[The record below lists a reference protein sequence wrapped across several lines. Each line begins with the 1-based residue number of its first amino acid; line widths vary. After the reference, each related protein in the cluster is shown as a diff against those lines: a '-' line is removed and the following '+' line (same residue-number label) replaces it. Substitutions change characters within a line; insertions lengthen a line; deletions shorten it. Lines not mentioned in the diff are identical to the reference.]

1 MYTSRR
7 LTSILIFALLIQ
19 TFAPLVPS
27 AMAEASF
34 PSSLHAVDNARRVDG
49 FGADHS
55 LLVLESEPES
65 GKEPYLPT
73 IYSGGASALVA
84 SSTANVT
91 VLPAI
96 AASQAITNGENILY
110 LVNSQQ
116 IARTRNFSS
125 ANPNWISLITST
137 APISGSNIY
146 DFALDPIDPYHTALA
161 VGDTG
166 IWRTTNLDTDPP
178 TWVSVQSMSQIAN
191 AISMQGTACTLSGVA
206 RISAD
211 VSRPGYFFV
220 VMGCSLWSP
229 QSAWVGWTT
238 DTGNSWTW
246 KQLPAAVRGTV
257 KHGYSPASLAMSQ
270 DGSGRIWVGGSNG
283 DGGNPTHYVVYSED
297 YGQNWQIAW
306 SINGLGPTPPN
317 PTSLYYSRGMLFVTI
332 GTYVGRSIDN
342 GFTWQ
347 RTLNAVPASHHLPY
361 GLSGTPLTNQI
372 IYYMGANEALQY
384 SVTGGNSFITRTLS
398 GFPGSYLSSVVTWL
412 DNPNRM
418 SWARL
423 LQSTQQGQQI
433 LNHSTD
439 GGATYQ
445 DKTGDWYSVFGSW
458 WGSSHVAPSGYS
470 WGNVLILIPSQVAHL
485 RDLAKLGK
493 LNDCTLGCTPPVNW
507 ANDPIDTSNGNL
519 SYQVTDLSVASLA
532 GTLTFQRSYASAG
545 SAVPSTLGY
554 GWVSNF
560 DTHLLAPIAMTHPVT
575 VALQTS
581 NGSQLQFF
589 RVVSD
594 TTLGTYAPDLG
605 VTAALTRSI
614 TGSVVTY
621 TLVDKNQTI
630 YTFNLSGTLL
640 SKRDALN
647 HLTTYSYTLPAA
659 LTQVTDLGTGRWLKF
674 TYDQGGLR
682 TVFDNSGRTITF
694 TYNSGDLANLIDTR
708 GLTWTYVYTGSHLL
722 WKVIDPDNHT
732 VIRTEYDAQG
742 RATEQYDGLGTRTVR
757 LDFGAD
763 GKTILTNAR
772 SITSTD
778 TYVRGAWTGGLDAN
792 SKPITRSYDLNFRP
806 TTIADAN
813 GNATQMQWSPN
824 GHNLEKVTYAPG
836 ISITQKFDALN
847 NLTRTV
853 DARGYATVF
862 TYTGSFL
869 TRKTDALTNTWIYT
883 STSDGR
889 NLLAAELAPGGRLT
903 EYHYDQFG
911 QRDVMTVALTN
922 VTRYGYDSIGRLIST
937 TVYAGQ
943 PNYERTTLN
952 RYDGTGNLIST
963 TVNFNPAANAD
974 PRLYNLTSLYEYDG
988 AGRQIAITDTIKRVT
1003 RNYYNDAGQLI
1014 STTANF
1020 TDAPNFDPSLYNLT
1034 THYGYDAV
1042 GNRVLVTDTRNL
1054 VTKTEFDNLNR
1065 PITLTTNYE
1074 NGQYNAAIPDQD
1086 IVHVTHYDPAGN
1098 VVEQIE
1104 MSASG
1109 ALDRVTRT
1117 QYDTLNR
1124 PITVTRNF
1132 VDGTYSDAQP
1142 DLDLVTV
1149 TTYDAAGNAVKSLDP
1164 AQRPAWFRYDELNR
1178 LISTTNALSGTTL
1191 TKYDAV
1197 GNRILVTDVLTRATR
1212 YEYDKLN
1219 RLITTTFPYTGW
1231 VVNTYDPAGNLTR
1244 VTDALGHGTVY
1255 TYNLRGQLIAQTDAM
1270 SGTTRYEYDRIG
1282 NRVAITDAKSV
1293 VTRYEFDIAGHM
1305 LVMTQSYTT
1314 TLGLDPDTYNLVT
1327 RYRYDKAGNV
1337 ISTTSPL
1344 TATTVYTYDALNR
1357 LIAQVDGLGRTWNY
1371 QYDALGNRAVITD
1384 ANRLVTRFEFDKANR
1399 LTAVFYPTDTIRY
1412 GYDAVGNRTV
1422 MTDAIGVT
1430 AFRYDALN
1438 RLTSHTDAL
1447 SQTVGNVYYAD
1458 GSIREMHYPDGKV
1471 VTYTYNANNW
1481 LKGVRDWSG
1490 RVITYTY
1497 DRVGRVITQELPNQ
1511 IVTTYRYDDANRL
1524 TGLTTRNAGWTL
1536 GAYTYTLDALGQRIK
1551 AEEYVSDL
1559 SFVNYL
1565 PLITNNYS
1573 GTVEGQ
1579 SALFGGDDS
1588 TFVSPLPLPEDAAL
1602 GALDSPLPTPV
1613 SVPGTSSL
1621 LSSPPQSSASTSVFP
1636 NALATTFLSPLSPPA
1651 SCPGG
1656 LPTFGSTEIIT
1667 YTYDPLS
1674 RLTDAF
1680 YSSGACF
1687 RYNYDAGNNVTWSE
1701 ESITSTRIITYAY
1714 DVTSRLQT
1722 SKVDVEATTWYYR
1735 FDSNGNLVEMTPNG
1749 SSPANGAIR
1758 YTFNAAN
1765 QLNKIET
1772 HNGGAYSTL
1781 AQISYDGIG
1790 SRVVLTG
1797 WVSGV
1802 AYTTTY
1808 ASRISGKVQILQATS
1823 GANTTSYLYGLNQ
1836 IAEFGLQSVYYL
1848 TDGAGSI
1855 RHLVDPNGAVK
1866 LARMYEPFGQVLM
1879 QAGTGDP
1886 AYGYLGAQFDRISG
1900 LLYINGR
1907 YYDPVTGRFL
1917 SPSSG
1922 GSNPYV
1928 PLGGAALAPI
1938 LILALIGRRKKGK
1951 VWTGWVV
1958 VALMVSAGLSIAA
1971 CGGQPTPQ
1979 PAPTTPRPITTPPTP
1994 MPKPVTVSPS
2004 VTPTPSP
2011 APLQPVMPDCPT
2023 PNPTVTPT
2031 PLTPDQ
2037 EIAIKARI
2045 PAQKIAEAGSM
2056 EQYLRSEDDSTLLAR
2071 LAMGE
2076 GGNSAD
2082 RELVMWIVKVRAQI
2096 GWSTGPSLSN
2106 TTTIKEEVFA
2116 SGQFASIRDILG
2128 VTNPRAEAL
2137 DGPGPL
2143 RCGNHLNS
2151 MIYPCDVSG
2160 VAGVAPNPDDPNA
2173 RALLAW
2179 MQAYRASQNIL
2190 AAPVEQMPAALQGY
2204 DTFLARGAAGGDQI
2218 VDGGN
2223 VYYSCTDV
2231 DNQKYGWT
2239 PRNNTTC
2246 PW

>member
-1 MYTSRR
+1 MIVYTSRR

-27 AMAEASF
+27 VKAEASS
-34 PSSLHAVDNARRVDG
+34 PSSPHAVDTAPRVDG

-55 LLVLESEPES
+55 LLGSESEPEL
-65 GKEPYLPT
+65 GKEPYLPVLYKT
-73 IYSGGASALVA
+73 DTHVIVA
-84 SSTANVT
+84 SSPTNTTGVSG
-91 VLPAI
+91 I
-96 AASQAITNGENILY
+96 AASQTITNGEDIVY
-110 LVNSQQ
+110 LGNSKQ
-116 IARTRNFSS
+116 IGRTRDFSS
-125 ANPNWISLITST
+125 ISPNGPTWTPVTGTLNCTLVITE
-137 APISGSNIY
+137 IL
-146 DFALDPIDPYHTALA
+146 DLVLDPNDPYHVAWA

-166 IWRTTNLDTDPP
+166 IWRTTNLNDDPP
-178 TWVSVQSMSQIAN
+178 CWTQKRSMNDIFSELGGPFPSKTRGVGRIVSDA
-191 AISMQGTACTLSGVA
+191 
-206 RISAD
+206 
-211 VSRPGYFFV
+211 SRPGYFLV
-220 VMGCSLWSP
+220 LLASEAETNKSTWI
-229 QSAWVGWTT
+229 GWTVN
-238 DTGNSWTW
+238 DGLSWSWKPLPTGLGVYQGGIS
-246 KQLPAAVRGTV
+246 
-257 KHGYSPASLAMSQ
+257 SISLAMSQ
-270 DGSGRIWVGGSNG
+270 DGSGQVWVGAT
-283 DGGNPTHYVVYSED
+283 DGVGTGQTNYILYSKN
-297 YGQNWQIAW
+297 YGQSWEIAW
-306 SINGLGPTPPN
+306 SKKLVSPQVN
-317 PTSLYYSRGMLFVTI
+317 PYSLYYSQGALFAT
-332 GTYVGRSIDN
+332 VGISVGKSLDA
-342 GFTWQ
+342 GKTWAWAAG
-347 RTLNAVPASHHLPY
+347 AVPPSPNQPY
-361 GLSGTPLTNQI
+361 GLGGIPQTSQLVYYIATTNALHYSLDGGSHFVTMTQNIFTSTPSG
-372 IYYMGANEALQY
+372 
-384 SVTGGNSFITRTLS
+384 
-398 GFPGSYLSSVVTWL
+398 VVSWL
-412 DNPNRM
+412 DNPTRLA
-418 SWARL
+418 WARGGSGANASDL
-423 LQSTQQGQQI
+423 ILQSSSQAGFPGTWI
-433 LNHSTD
+433 N
-439 GGATYQ
+439 
-445 DKTGDWYSVFGSW
+445 KTGNWYTTFSRWVGR
-458 WGSSHVAPSGYS
+458 SGVY
-470 WGNVLILIPSQVAHL
+470 GNVFILVPSQVAHL
-485 RDLAKLGK
+485 RDLAKRGK
-493 LNDCTLGCTPPVNW
+493 LGDCALGCDATHW
-507 ANDPIDTSNGNL
+507 ANDPIDTSSGNL
-519 SYQVTDLSVASLA
+519 SYQVTDLSVASL
-532 GTLTFQRSYASAG
+532 GGNLSFQRSYASAG
-545 SAVPSTLGY
+545 NAISSTLGY
-554 GWVSNF
+554 GWVSNS
-560 DTHLLAPIAMTHPVT
+560 DTHLLAPITLTHPLT

-589 RVVSD
+589 RVLSD
-594 TTLGTYAPDLG
+594 TTTGTYAPDLG
-605 VTAALTRSI
+605 VTAALTRNI
-614 TGSVVTY
+614 AGSVVTY
-621 TLVDKNQTI
+621 TLVDKNQTT

-647 HLTTYSYTLPAA
+647 HLTTYSYTLPSA
-659 LTQVTDLGTGRWLKF
+659 LTQVTDVETGRWLKF
-674 TYDQGGLR
+674 TYDQGQMK

-694 TYNSGDLANLIDTR
+694 TYSNGDLVNLIDTR

-722 WKVIDPDNHT
+722 WKVIDPDQRT

-742 RATEQYDGLGTRTVR
+742 RAIEQYDGLGTRTVR
-757 LDFGAD
+757 LDFGTD
-763 GKTILTNAR
+763 DKTVLTNAR
-772 SITSTD
+772 GITSTD
-778 TYVRGAWTGGLDAN
+778 TYVRGTWTGGLDAN
-792 SKPITRSYDLNFRP
+792 SQPITRSYDLNFRP

-813 GNATQMQWSPN
+813 GNATQMKWSPN

-836 ISITQKFDALN
+836 VSITQKFDAQN
-847 NLTRTV
+847 NLTRTI

-883 STSDGR
+883 PTGDGR

-922 VTRYGYDSIGRLIST
+922 VTRYGFDSIGRLIST
-937 TVYAGQ
+937 TIYVGQ
-943 PNYERTTLN
+943 PAYERTTLN
-952 RYDGTGNLIST
+952 RYDGAGNLIST
-963 TVNFNPAANAD
+963 TVNFNPDANAD
-974 PRLYNLTSLYEYDG
+974 PRLYNLTTLYEYDG

-1003 RNYYNDAGQLI
+1003 HNLYNDAGQLI
-1014 STTANF
+1014 STKANF
-1020 TDAPNFDPSLYNLT
+1020 TDTSDFDPNLYNLT

-1042 GNRVLVTDTRNL
+1042 GNRILVTDTRSL

-1065 PITLTTNYE
+1065 PITVTTNYK
-1074 NGQYNAAIPDQD
+1074 NGEYDPRFPDED
-1086 IVHVTHYDPAGN
+1086 IAHVTHYDPAGN

-1124 PITVTRNF
+1124 PITVTRNY
-1132 VDGTYSDAQP
+1132 DNGAYSDAQP

-1164 AQRPAWFRYDELNR
+1164 ANHPAWFRYDELNR

-1191 TKYDAV
+1191 TQYDAV
-1197 GNRILVTDVLTRATR
+1197 GNRVLVTDVLTRATR

-1244 VTDALGHGTVY
+1244 VTDALGHSTVY

-1282 NRVAITDAKSV
+1282 NRVAITDAKDI
-1293 VTRYEFDIAGHM
+1293 VTHYEFDIAGHV

-1337 ISTTSPL
+1337 ISMTSPL
-1344 TATTVYTYDALNR
+1344 TATTVYTYDTLSR
-1357 LIAQVDGLGRTWNY
+1357 VIAQSDGLGRTWDY

-1430 AFRYDALN
+1430 TFRYDALN

-1458 GSIREMHYPDGKV
+1458 GSIRELHYPDGKV

-1481 LKGVRDWSG
+1481 LTGVRDWSG

-1559 SFVNYL
+1559 SFVDYL

-1588 TFVSPLPLPEDAAL
+1588 TFVSPLPLPEDTAL
-1602 GALDSPLPTPV
+1602 GTLDSPLPTPV

-1621 LSSPPQSSASTSVFP
+1621 LSSPPQSSASSSVFP

-1656 LPTFGSTEIIT
+1656 LPAFGSTEIIT

-1701 ESITSTRIITYAY
+1701 ESITSTRVITYAY
-1714 DVTSRLQT
+1714 DITSRLQT
-1722 SKVDVEATTWYYR
+1722 SKIDIETITWYYR
-1735 FDSNGNLVEMTPNG
+1735 HDGNGNLVEMTPNG
-1749 SSPANGAIR
+1749 TNPANGAIR
-1758 YTFNAAN
+1758 YTYNVAN

-1772 HNGGAYSTL
+1772 HNGSTYIAL
-1781 AQISYDGIG
+1781 AQMAYDGIG

-1808 ASRISGKVQILQATS
+1808 ASRIAGKVQILQAKS
-1823 GANTTSYLYGLNQ
+1823 GVNATSYLYGLNQ
-1836 IAEFGLQSVYYL
+1836 IGEFGSQTVYYL
-1848 TDGAGSI
+1848 TDGVGSI

-1866 LARMYEPFGQVLM
+1866 LARMYEPFGQVLV
-1879 QAGTGDP
+1879 QTGVGDP
-1886 AYGYLGAQFDRISG
+1886 IYGYLGAQFDRISG

-1907 YYDPVTGRFL
+1907 YYDPITGRFL

-1951 VWTGWVV
+1951 IWTGWLLI
-1958 VALMVSAGLSIAA
+1958 ALIMSAGLTIAG
-1971 CGGQPTPQ
+1971 CNMPDPQNEDKTSTSTPQ
-1979 PAPTTPRPITTPPTP
+1979 RPPNNDPSQQAATPVTTPSAATAAPPQ
-1994 MPKPVTVSPS
+1994 
-2004 VTPTPSP
+2004 
-2011 APLQPVMPDCPT
+2011 APLQSPTATCTPTQASAPVQSTTSSGILNSTVGLAIITYENGLPYTEYALATYLQTGQLLTHDHFIKKPSQAT
-2023 PNPTVTPT
+2023 EVWIYSAAGGNPIAIVKGSDIQQERVVDDAYGLYRLTVNLGGKGVVGANSANHNNLQQNDQIVVPRWKENLGGGEVNPTQGIITIVSTVKNV
-2031 PLTPDQ
+2031 DR
-2037 EIAIKARI
+2037 EGGGI
-2045 PAQKIAEAGSM
+2045 PPFALVKTHTETGDSGGGLWWNGSVIGS
-2056 EQYLRSEDDSTLLAR
+2056 LRSE
-2071 LAMGE
+2071 GE
-2076 GGNSAD
+2076 EGTS
-2082 RELVMWIVKVRAQI
+2082 WY
-2096 GWSTGPSLSN
+2096 SL
-2106 TTTIKEEVFA
+2106 
-2116 SGQFASIRDILG
+2116 
-2128 VTNPRAEAL
+2128 
-2137 DGPGPL
+2137 
-2143 RCGNHLNS
+2143 
-2151 MIYPCDVSG
+2151 YP
-2160 VAGVAPNPDDPNA
+2160 
-2173 RALLAW
+2173 
-2179 MQAYRASQNIL
+2179 
-2190 AAPVEQMPAALQGY
+2190 
-2204 DTFLARGAAGGDQI
+2204 
-2218 VDGGN
+2218 
-2223 VYYSCTDV
+2223 
-2231 DNQKYGWT
+2231 
-2239 PRNNTTC
+2239 
-2246 PW
+2246 